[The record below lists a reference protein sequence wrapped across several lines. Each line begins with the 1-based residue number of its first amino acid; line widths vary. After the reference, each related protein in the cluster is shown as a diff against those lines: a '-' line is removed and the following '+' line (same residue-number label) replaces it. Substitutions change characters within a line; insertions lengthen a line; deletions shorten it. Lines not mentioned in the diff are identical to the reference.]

1 MGVELY
7 TVRPVKSAPRNS
19 HLITRL
25 LVGLMLAMALLPGL
39 SRAWAATQGGD
50 WVEICS
56 AQGSRWV
63 QLDEREGG
71 EPAFQPLAEPCAACQ
86 LQLQPLAPPPQAL
99 VWQPLPSLQAAPP
112 LFFLAPRPLAV
123 WASRLSRGPP
133 ALA

>member
-1 MGVELY
+1 VK
-7 TVRPVKSAPRNS
+7 TVPHHARFV
-19 HLITRL
+19 TRL
-25 LVGLMLAMALLPGL
+25 LLGLMLAMALLPGL

-63 QLDEREGG
+63 QVDESDGD
-71 EPAFQPLAEPCAACQ
+71 EPAFQPMAEHCAACQ

-99 VWQPLPSLQAAPP
+99 VWQPLPTLQAAPP
-112 LFFLAPRPLAV
+112 LFLLAPRPLAI